1 MKNLVKAIL
10 GGSRVRKALVRTL
23 ALVVVFATTY
33 SLVLPAITKT
43 ADLAGELDGVSVR
56 VETDGRAVP
65 VDATMALKRVLLPG
79 DPEADESTALR
90 RLTDDEVERIRTAA
104 LDGDESMDAEILRVL
119 DIALEY
125 NGNEIEPSSAVR
137 LVLQSE
143 LIREAV
149 RPAIVHLDD
158 NGDATLLAVLSEDGE
173 VAIQLGEDEVQPEP
187 GESVQEP
194 AQSVEPEESAL
205 PETPDAE
212 ESVEPAQGA
221 DEEESSL
228 PAENAGEQES
238 VEPEQ
243 ADGEENTDEPEQSLE
258 PSDAPEEQEP
268 APFENPDPVENTSG
282 EITAMTDG
290 FSVYAIV
297 DLSPKTEQPETPE
310 VSSEGGEIEEPAET
324 IKFAGNVE
332 DMDVFVTAPITAF
345 PEGTTMQVTM
355 VPVEEVEAEV
365 NEAVAGEVQVV
376 KAVDITFYNAEGE
389 EIEPSEPISVVM
401 KPHEQIAEIANAE
414 NDAQLVHIGKEET
427 TVMTDAA
434 VGADEVSFESGEFST
449 YVIVIPLG
457 KPGIHTYSG
466 EGVTITVTYGPEANL
481 PEGTSLVVRELEE
494 GTDEYDE
501 YFAKTESA
509 LNLDASVISMED
521 VSLEAQLA
529 ALMGGEQKVEK
540 ARFFDITLEHNG
552 GKVEPA
558 APVDVEIKYDDAE
571 EAEGV
576 QIVHFAEEEDGTERP
591 EIITPTV
598 EDGTVTY
605 QQESFSITATAMAS
619 QYGNGGW
626 WYTKA
631 FNANTPT
638 YRMRFRYHN
647 GIFELGYPGNY
658 YVAGT
663 KDNADWSWPGD
674 PGYPTFVDGKLNE
687 GTTIEEILKAL
698 ATCGDPTY
706 CNTVTGVDFM
716 MYGTYTVDNSNWE
729 ANGSRNTGAQETE
742 VWTGN
747 FYGTWGTPKGTWKQ
761 KSIGIN
767 RMDNFSGPLIH
778 IESSGAHPV
787 HARDNV
793 VINNSGSG
801 DVAVLIENKALLMME
816 VNSYIIGGPNKA
828 GAVGTGVYLN
838 KGGSVEFFDN
848 SFVTN
853 MNVAVEQKNGKT
865 RLKTSPNPFGENNG
879 RAGMNDGNTTGV
891 ALWPGQSIGKWTE
904 ALPGN
909 MQPVPIQLV
918 NLDQWKSGDIVMD
931 SGRWWY
937 NEKYTSSGRHDEMY
951 GAVVESDLRKDKFY
965 FQNPQDGVN
974 MALEYYS
981 GGKTYTSSTV
991 TNKGGNNQLVAPGEK
1006 YPVIRFTVGTVYNTR
1021 TNTWYRTLYD
1031 AVNNENN
1038 MGPGNEESKALKSND
1053 TLIFYGSTVEDRVVT
1068 IPGTVQNLT
1077 IRTSNKEEMANDN
1090 RSGSACTA
1098 DINAGIV
1105 ISEGASVTFQSG
1117 DAGDLTL
1124 TDAGSSTIITNNGT
1138 LNLKSGVT
1146 LTNAGVAGVYQDGE
1160 FHLYEGAEFKDNKA
1174 GDVTLTD
1181 KHYITLETVN
1191 PNEGAVTK
1199 VQLADEQY
1207 DGRDVVVPG
1216 ETDDME
1222 NKLDDSYLGK
1232 FPLTNLDNEEFEYIY
1247 NQTGSPTNGRVLELK
1262 RRDSIHIRILKVDG
1276 EGNPLSG
1283 AEFTVYGE
1291 DGKEYALRGESN
1303 PHATDAAGVAEFSV
1317 RDGSFTLKETK
1328 VPAGYTGSN
1337 NFSFTVKKV
1346 DGKLTL
1352 SGDGFDA
1359 VSGKED
1365 TYEITVENTPKTV
1378 PVTLVKV
1385 DAQGN
1390 ALSGVTFT
1398 LNDGEGK
1405 ATDNNGVIDLGGFTY
1420 GKTYTLAETWLTDQY
1435 QTLSGPISLTVGA
1448 TSEGKLTLTASGAE
1462 ADVKNVNIT
1471 GDEAGFTVTVTNNP
1485 SKVKVQLYKTDG
1497 GTKALTGAAFELREG
1512 ESVIYSGTSDTE
1524 GYVEVWQIDVGK
1536 TYTLT
1541 ETVAPAGYRAMAG
1554 DTTIR
1559 VNTDGTVT
1567 FNGGETSSLEA
1578 AMKNDAG
1585 VIVITVPNNPG
1596 AELPHTGGM
1605 GTTVYTFTG
1614 IALMI
1619 GAALL
1624 MIEVKKKG
1632 RERA

>member
-212 ESVEPAQGA
+212 ESGEPAQDA

-258 PSDAPEEQEP
+258 PSDAPEEQES

-457 KPGIHTYSG
+457 KPGTHTYSG

-529 ALMGGEQKVEK
+529 ALLGGEQKVEK

-552 GKVEPA
+552 EEIEPA
-558 APVDVEIKYDDAE
+558 APVNVEIKYDDAS
-571 EAEGV
+571 EAEEGM
-576 QIVHFAEEEDGTERP
+576 QIIHFAEEADGTEVP

-605 QQESFSITATAMAS
+605 QQGSFSVSAATIAK
-619 QYGNGGW
+619 YNGNGGW
-626 WYTKA
+626 VLNNTMTIVYGRSYMVPGNHNKRWLANDSSKPA
-631 FNANTPT
+631 NAVPV
-638 YRMRFRYHN
+638 
-647 GIFELGYPGNY
+647 FELRYI
-658 YVAGT
+658 
-663 KDNADWSWPGD
+663 
-674 PGYPTFVDGKLNE
+674 DGKLPGDANYPAGE
-687 GTTIEEILKAL
+687 TGVFNPGTTIEQIVTAMKTLSTNPNAGQL
-698 ATCGDPTY
+698 TNVTIDFIMNATYDVSNVNQSINGHPSNGATEVWDASGLGGVKITRGGGFAGY
-706 CNTVTGVDFM
+706 LIDMHQNTPAMQMKGNVI
-716 MYGTYTVDNSNWE
+716 VDNAATQIGAHTGFD
-729 ANGSRNTGAQETE
+729 ANGSISQ
-742 VWTGN
+742 
-747 FYGTWGTPKGTWKQ
+747 
-761 KSIGIN
+761 
-767 RMDNFSGPLIH
+767 
-778 IESSGAHPV
+778 PV
-787 HARDNV
+787 AIQIRD
-793 VINNSGSG
+793 GG
-801 DVAVLIENKALLMME
+801 LLMMI
-816 VNSYIIGGPNKA
+816 NGSHILDTTTSGF
-828 GAVGTGVYLN
+828 GTGVLLTSTEVKPGQPFN
-838 KGGSVEFFDN
+838 PSTVGGNIEIFDEEGRITGK
-848 SFVTN
+848 SSYISG
-853 MNVAVEQKNGKT
+853 MAVAIEQRIGET
-865 RLKTSPNPFGENNG
+865 RLKTASNPFQNN
-879 RAGMNDGNTTGV
+879 AVGV
-891 ALWPGQSIGKWTE
+891 ALHHGNSIGKWE
-904 ALPGN
+904 DKVPDSVRV
-909 MQPVPIQLV
+909 PVFLRDV
-918 NLDQWKSGDIVMD
+918 EKWKSGDIVMN
-931 SGRWWY
+931 SG
-937 NEKYTSSGRHDEMY
+937 YTPPAVHKSVLPADANKLVFMNSSSTNTRMG
-951 GAVVESDLRKDKFY
+951 
-965 FQNPQDGVN
+965 
-974 MALEYYS
+974 LEYYTGS
-981 GGKTYTSSTV
+981 GQGT
-991 TNKGGNNQLVAPGEK
+991 
-1006 YPVIRFTVGTVYNTR
+1006 YPVIRFYVGTVLNTR
-1021 TNTWYRTLYD
+1021 TGEWYATLGD
-1031 AVNNENN
+1031 AVLGQN
-1038 MGPGNEESKALKSND
+1038 PVKAPNDQRPSQEYIKDGD
-1053 TLIFYGSTVEDRVVT
+1053 TLVFYGNTLEGVDVN
-1068 IPGTVQNLT
+1068 INNNLT
-1077 IRTSNKEEMANDN
+1077 IRSSYSGELSTDK
-1090 RSGSACTA
+1090 RSGTACTA
-1098 DINAGIV
+1098 LMDGTTIKVAAGKT
-1105 ISEGASVTFQSG
+1105 VTFG
-1117 DAGDLTL
+1117 DREHETSLTL
-1124 TDAGSSTIITNNGT
+1124 DGDSSANRNIIHNNGV
-1138 LNLKSGVT
+1138 LNLKDGVT

-1247 NQTGSPTNGRVLELK
+1247 NQTGSPTNDRVLELK

-1283 AEFTVYGE
+1283 AEFTVYGN

-1317 RDGSFTLKETK
+1317 REGSFTLEETK

-1337 NFSFTVKKV
+1337 NFSFTVAKAN
-1346 DGKLTL
+1346 GKLTL

-1435 QTLSGPISLTVGA
+1435 QTLSDPINLTVGVD
-1448 TSEGKLTLTASGAE
+1448 SEGKLTLTASGAE

-1624 MIEVKKKG
+1624 MIEVKKRG